1 MQYEDAV
8 GVELN
13 ANLEGLNKDVEE
25 LFSKSNTLKMTMN
38 GPDSEAYKVQG
49 STAIRYIVIVTHHWL
64 FLSFLVTKFDK
75 HVFEHAS
82 ALWSEI
88 LFIHNT

>member
-25 LFSKSNTLKMTMN
+25 LFSKSNTLKMTMS

-49 STAIRYIVIVTHHWL
+49 NTAIRYIVIVTHH
-64 FLSFLVTKFDK
+64 
-75 HVFEHAS
+75 
-82 ALWSEI
+82 
-88 LFIHNT
+88 